1 MTPTKL
7 QQLIHAIVSRT
18 GRIARLRLAKLVYL
32 VDWEHYRQ
40 TGQPLSDAY
49 YLREQKGPLPA
60 SLARDLSRMQ
70 AYEIETS
77 PGRLDAMEGP
87 GKRPRFQPSFSSEEL
102 VTIERILGK
111 YTKYTERDLLL
122 AAYATEPMKAL
133 LREES
138 AGGARRHEPVYLKKY
153 PRTVSQV
160 ASQARSLQDLSTR
173 YAAFA
178 KQHPALADEDLSE
191 EDIRLILEA
200 YAQSLPLMKTAEE
213 VLAQCTPEGGHD
225 PEIQ

>member
-7 QQLIHAIVSRT
+7 QQLIYAIVSRT

-40 TGQPLSDAY
+40 TGESLSDAY

-70 AYEIETS
+70 GFEIYTS
-77 PGRLDAMEGP
+77 PGRADAMEGP
-87 GKRPRFQPSFSSEEL
+87 GKNPRFQPTFNAQQL
-102 VTIERILGK
+102 ATIERTLEK
-111 YTKYTERDLLL
+111 YANYSEGNILL

-138 AGGARRHEPVYLKKY
+138 AGGVRRHEPIYLKKY
-153 PRTVSQV
+153 PRTVTQV
-160 ASQARSLQDLSTR
+160 ARAARSAQGLPTQ
-173 YAAFA
+173 YAVLA
-178 KQHPALADEDLSE
+178 KQYPPLADENVTE

-200 YAQSLPLMKTAEE
+200 YAQSLPLVKTAEE
-213 VLAQCTPEGGHD
+213 VLAQYTPEGGH
-225 PEIQ
+225 ESEAQ